1 MGTAA
6 SHAGSSKIWDEV
18 ADDGDLND
26 WLDSLPDGDSGD
38 EDPVTDPE
46 PTSSDEGPFVDRPEM
61 SPLPPSALRRIARGM
76 RSGGD
81 GPGVGGGGARGG
93 RAQGSAGGTAGGGRT
108 RAGRAGGRTVAGVS
122 AYQRGDAATLSELGL
137 SLDDLGALDDDWDR
151 AVAIADAAVGDDPS
165 GEDDEDARWAAVQ
178 AASWAFGQDSPPDP
192 REIIE
197 QFVADYVYRK
207 VSYEIGNRRRDG
219 HTDGAESVGSEAS
232 LRAGIRVCV
241 RSEIEADF
249 SAGRSVGD
257 LSDLVDRVYEYT
269 LDVWAES

>member
-1 MGTAA
+1 M
-6 SHAGSSKIWDEV
+6 AGDYCPICGLVSWHWAGCPNGE
-18 ADDGDLND
+18 A
-26 WLDSLPDGDSGD
+26 
-38 EDPVTDPE
+38 TH
-46 PTSSDEGPFVDRPEM
+46 TFV
-61 SPLPPSALRRIARGM
+61 
-76 RSGGD
+76 
-81 GPGVGGGGARGG
+81 
-93 RAQGSAGGTAGGGRT
+93 
-108 RAGRAGGRTVAGVS
+108 
-122 AYQRGDAATLSELGL
+122 
-137 SLDDLGALDDDWDR
+137 
-151 AVAIADAAVGDDPS
+151 
-165 GEDDEDARWAAVQ
+165 
-178 AASWAFGQDSPPDP
+178 F
-192 REIIE
+192 EIIE